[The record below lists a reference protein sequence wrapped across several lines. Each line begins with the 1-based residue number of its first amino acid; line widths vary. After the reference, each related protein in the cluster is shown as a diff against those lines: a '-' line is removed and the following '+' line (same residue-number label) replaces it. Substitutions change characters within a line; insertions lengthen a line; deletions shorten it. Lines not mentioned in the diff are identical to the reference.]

1 MRTTC
6 CLAQKLVIS
15 LLTNEVDWLMI
26 SKPVY
31 VADWLALQQ
40 ISELEFATADFPCYH
55 EKLVFEDGMAF
66 SIISR

>member
-1 MRTTC
+1 M
-6 CLAQKLVIS
+6 
-15 LLTNEVDWLMI
+15 TNEVDWLMI